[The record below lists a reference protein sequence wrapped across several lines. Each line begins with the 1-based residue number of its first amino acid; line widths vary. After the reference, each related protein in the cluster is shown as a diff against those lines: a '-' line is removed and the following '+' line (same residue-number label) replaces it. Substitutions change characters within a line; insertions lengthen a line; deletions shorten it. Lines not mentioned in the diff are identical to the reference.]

1 MTAYAVGTVLAF
13 AGVGLRRGRPL
24 SLAAAAAAVGLVA
37 DLAWWARR
45 VVLGPPLFADLAL
58 DDALGLAALAAVAAY
73 LWAQGRW
80 RLQALGVLMLP
91 LALML
96 DLSRVVW
103 PGPAFAV
110 APELRDR
117 LLALH
122 IGVSALGVGALVLT
136 AAASVLYL
144 VQERALKGK
153 RPARL
158 FSVLPSLDACDRV
171 LSLSLLVGFALL
183 TAALVSGALW
193 STSAHG
199 RPRLWQNPAETP
211 ALVAWALLGVLLWTR
226 LIRGWRGR
234 RTAML
239 ALAGFAALLV
249 RLLTFSW
256 AGRSA

>member
-13 AGVGLRRGRPL
+13 AGVGLRRGRLL
-24 SLAAAAAAVGLVA
+24 SLAAAAAAVGLAV

-45 VVLGPPLFADLAL
+45 AFLGPPLFADVVL
-58 DDALGLAALAAVAAY
+58 DDALGLVAVAAVAAY

-80 RLQALGVLMLP
+80 RLQALGVLILP
-91 LALML
+91 LALL
-96 DLSRVVW
+96 LHLSRVIW
-103 PGPAFAV
+103 PGPAFAM
-110 APELRDR
+110 APALRDR
-117 LLALH
+117 LLAVH

-136 AAASVLYL
+136 AAASILYL
-144 VQERALKGK
+144 VQEHGLKVK

-158 FSVLPSLDACDRV
+158 YSVLPSLDACDRA

-183 TAALVSGALW
+183 TAGLVSGALW

-199 RPRLWQNPAETP
+199 RPRLWQNPTETP
-211 ALVAWALLGVLLWTR
+211 ALIAWALLGILLWTR

-234 RTAML
+234 RTAVL

-249 RLLTFSW
+249 RLLTFSL